1 MIILKVLYWLVAITV
16 FTRVGISCSDDE
28 RDIGMFFTNVIM
40 SSLWIITVPIATWL
54 DRHGYI

>member
-1 MIILKVLYWLVAITV
+1 MIILKILYWLVAIIV
-16 FTRVGISCSDDE
+16 FTLVGMTFDDDE

-54 DRHGYI
+54 NKHGYI